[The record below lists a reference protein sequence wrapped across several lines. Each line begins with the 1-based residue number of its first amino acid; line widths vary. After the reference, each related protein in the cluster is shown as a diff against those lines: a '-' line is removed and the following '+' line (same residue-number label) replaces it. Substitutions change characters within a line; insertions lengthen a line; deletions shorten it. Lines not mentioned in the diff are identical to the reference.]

1 MEPGGRSP
9 EELETLLEDALLSC
23 DADVFSGLFRQDG
36 VLVIS
41 EAGRLTRGPA
51 DLTRVSALLERHAG
65 GYIAEPCLVLQ
76 ARRTALVMGDHG
88 INVARRDRS
97 GSWRYAISVLTW

>member
-9 EELETLLEDALLSC
+9 EDLETLLEDALLSC
-23 DADVFSGLFRQDG
+23 DADLFSGLFRQDG
-36 VLVIS
+36 VLV
-41 EAGRLTRGPA
+41 
-51 DLTRVSALLERHAG
+51 ERHTG
-65 GYIAEPCLVLQ
+65 GYVAEPCLVLQ

-97 GSWRYAISVLTW
+97 GSWRYAISVLSW